1 LATNLA
7 LDDRLIKEAQRLGGH
22 KSKKAAVTAA
32 LDEYIRRRKQ
42 TQIIRLFGTID
53 FDPKYNHMANRL
65 RDRIEA
71 E

>member
-53 FDPKYNHMANRL
+53 FDPKYNHTANRL
-65 RDRIEA
+65 RDRIGTE
-71 E
+71 